1 MYDRFVGMATAVW
14 LLLLWPLL
22 LWPLGFLA
30 ELDTWFIDL
39 VVGLVLGFLLF
50 NLDPHSYPLHFGQV
64 HSCVKERL
72 LSSAQHPTV
81 DEIFL
86 GQK

>member
-1 MYDRFVGMATAVW
+1 MELHMYDRFVGMATAVW

-39 VVGLVLGFLLF
+39 VVGLVLGFLLLELNSF
-50 NLDPHSYPLHFGQV
+50 PPTLPPPPLPPAALPN
-64 HSCVKERL
+64 CRR
-72 LSSAQHPTV
+72 
-81 DEIFL
+81 
-86 GQK
+86 